1 MNAQD
6 QLELLNRVLELCGAS
21 PFYRER
27 LPGRPLRSLEELRKI
42 PLTTKDDLRCGS
54 PFDLLCV
61 PRAELHQYHETFGTT
76 GIPVST
82 WFTREDLR
90 NNAREITRCG
100 VNLSEEDIVMVRFP
114 YAISAVAHMFH
125 AAAQMKHACVIP
137 VSARSTVSPFPRVVN
152 MLRQLEVTVLA
163 CLPLQVVLIAETA
176 ELLGFQP
183 GRDFP
188 HLRAICT
195 AGEPLSPGRRKIL
208 EGIWG
213 VPVFDF
219 YGMAEIGT
227 AVVDCEFQ
235 TPHPLDDYFI
245 FELLDKDLTTP
256 VKPGELG
263 YLVITTLK
271 KRATPFIR
279 YLTGD
284 MARFVEKECPC
295 GKEYSLE
302 VHGRREDTIAVGDR
316 VLDLWDLD
324 EIVHNLPCRRFW
336 VVGNAP
342 EGLRFVVE
350 EEKAG
355 DTVSP
360 AILKKLESKYRMK
373 IDVEVVPSGTLY
385 DRSDLLDVGVVGKP
399 QYLYTYSEMQQKK
412 YLKSCRV

>member
-1 MNAQD
+1 MKVQD
-6 QLELLNRVLELCGAS
+6 QLELLNRVLENCKVS

-27 LPGRPLRSLEELRKI
+27 VPDHPLRSLEELNKI
-42 PLTTKDDLRCGS
+42 PLTTKEDLRRRS
-54 PFDLLCV
+54 PFDLICV
-61 PRAELHQYHETFGTT
+61 PRADLYQYHETFGTT
-76 GIPVST
+76 GVPVAT

-90 NNAREITRCG
+90 DNAREITRCG
-100 VNLSEEDIVMVRFP
+100 VNLNEDDIVLVRFP

-137 VSARSTVSPFPRVVN
+137 ASARSTVSPFPRVVN

-176 ELLGFQP
+176 ELLGLQP
-183 GRDFP
+183 ARDFP

-195 AGEPLSPGRRKIL
+195 AGEPLSPGRRKML
-208 EGIWG
+208 EALWG

-235 TPHPLDDYFI
+235 TPHPLEDYFI
-245 FELLDKDLTTP
+245 FELLEDDLRTP

-263 YLVITTLK
+263 HLVITTLK

-284 MARFVEKECPC
+284 RARVVEKECPC
-295 GKEYSLE
+295 GRELSLE
-302 VHGRREDTIAVGDR
+302 VHGRREDTFAVGSQ

-324 EIVHNLPCRRFW
+324 EIVYNLPCRRFW
-336 VVGNAP
+336 VVGHEP
-342 EGLRFVVE
+342 EGLKFVVE
-350 EEKAG
+350 EEKSGGGVDPEIIGA
-355 DTVSP
+355 
-360 AILKKLESKYRMK
+360 LESRYRMK
-373 IDVEVVPSGTLY
+373 INVEIVPKGTLY
-385 DRSDLLDVGVVGKP
+385 DRSELLEVGVVGKP
-399 QYLYTYSEMQQKK
+399 QYLYSAQEMQQKK
-412 YLKSCRV
+412 YLKSCKV